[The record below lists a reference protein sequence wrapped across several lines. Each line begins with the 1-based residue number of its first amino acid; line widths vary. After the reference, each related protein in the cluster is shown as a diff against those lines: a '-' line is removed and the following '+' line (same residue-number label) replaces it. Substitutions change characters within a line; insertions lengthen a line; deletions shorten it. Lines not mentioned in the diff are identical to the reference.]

1 MSSAWWAFTLMTTI
15 GYGNVT
21 PATDGGRAL
30 VYTVG
35 FISIILFAC
44 ILAKAG
50 DVITTIV
57 DDTMYKANCPIWSHN
72 PLALFYSFLC
82 VTAQAAIHWKR
93 ERVGVDMN
101 FKDAYWFRRVD

>member
-1 MSSAWWAFTLMTTI
+1 MSAAWWAFTLMTTI

-21 PATDGGRAL
+21 PVTDGGRAL

-35 FISIILFAC
+35 FISMILFAC

-57 DDTMYKANCPIWSHN
+57 EDAMYSANFPKWSHE
-72 PLALFYSFLC
+72 PLVLMLFWGVSIVHFVC
-82 VTAQAAIHWKR
+82 VRFDLA
-93 ERVGVDMN
+93 
-101 FKDAYWFRRVD
+101 

>member
-21 PATDGGRAL
+21 PATDEGRAL

-57 DDTMYKANCPIWSHN
+57 DDTMYKANCPKWSRN
-72 PLALFYSFLC
+72 PLVLMLF
-82 VTAQAAIHWKR
+82 W
-93 ERVGVDMN
+93 GVSMSVLLFAFGFICHN
-101 FKDAYWFRRVD
+101 NILMYRHCFIPFYV